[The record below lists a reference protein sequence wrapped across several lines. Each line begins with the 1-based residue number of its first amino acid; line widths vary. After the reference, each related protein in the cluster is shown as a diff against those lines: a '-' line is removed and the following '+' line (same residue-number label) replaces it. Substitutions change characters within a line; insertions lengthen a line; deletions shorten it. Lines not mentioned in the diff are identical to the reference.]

1 MKYGAEETGGSSSGF
16 AATALLPSLL
26 EPRAISSSPVAVAL
40 RESQDE
46 SALLELVP
54 ASRAADVPDPAGS
67 TSPVFGRVLDDL
79 SGAPIPGTRIILDGT
94 DVAVAGSTG
103 VFEFSSVPVGRH
115 SIRVEQ
121 LGYEVLDTDI
131 TLVEGPGIFLDVT
144 LGVRPIELDPIVVFA
159 LPRRGLIDLYDLR
172 HRVRLGFG
180 SFVTA
185 EEISVRGSPPMS
197 SLVRTLPSIRMIG
210 GTQPVFRDAFSF
222 GQGWCSPTFYLD
234 GMKVGSFD
242 GIKRVETMDV
252 ALIEGYAGAAS
263 VPGEFSGSDARCGV
277 IAVWTDR
284 GAGLPLSSLIE
295 AWKKGGVEISIAIQ
309 ITRLAARDLGGQTGP
324 AAEFQ
329 SR

>member
-144 LGVRPIELDPIVVFA
+144 LGCTPDRVGSDRGIRPSQKGSNRSLRPPTSSS
-159 LPRRGLIDLYDLR
+159 PRLRVLCHGRRDLR
-172 HRVRLGFG
+172 
-180 SFVTA
+180 SWITA
-185 EEISVRGSPPMS
+185 YVVARAHS
-197 SLVRTLPSIRMIG
+197 
-210 GTQPVFRDAFSF
+210 TQYSN
-222 GQGWCSPTFYLD
+222 
-234 GMKVGSFD
+234 
-242 GIKRVETMDV
+242 
-252 ALIEGYAGAAS
+252 
-263 VPGEFSGSDARCGV
+263 
-277 IAVWTDR
+277 DR
-284 GAGLPLSSLIE
+284 
-295 AWKKGGVEISIAIQ
+295 WN
-309 ITRLAARDLGGQTGP
+309 AARLQ
-324 AAEFQ
+324 
-329 SR
+329 RCV

>member
-1 MKYGAEETGGSSSGF
+1 M
-16 AATALLPSLL
+16 
-26 EPRAISSSPVAVAL
+26 
-40 RESQDE
+40 
-46 SALLELVP
+46 
-54 ASRAADVPDPAGS
+54 
-67 TSPVFGRVLDDL
+67 
-79 SGAPIPGTRIILDGT
+79 
-94 DVAVAGSTG
+94 
-103 VFEFSSVPVGRH
+103 
-115 SIRVEQ
+115 EQ
-121 LGYEVLDTDI
+121 LGYEVLDTDS
-131 TLVEGPGIFLDVT
+131 TLVEGPGIVLDVT

-222 GQGWCSPTFYLD
+222 GQGWCSPTCYLD

-295 AWKKGGVEISIAIQ
+295 AWKKGG
-309 ITRLAARDLGGQTGP
+309 
-324 AAEFQ
+324 
-329 SR
+329 